1 MPNVVLCD
9 RVLLHCNM
17 TGPQGH
23 VPRSVGEVND
33 MTEPSQVRVSIN
45 PQHSVRRQ
53 TMSWRGI
60 TAEIVQFLGSEPLEY
75 EYRAPF
81 PLFIACQRGFRTDGE
96 TRIDGLRPSNLHDFS
111 RKMLFVPAHHSFKGR
126 FVPRVQLRTAYFYI
140 DPSRLTV
147 DPELE
152 FAALEF
158 SPRLFFDDQVLRGTA
173 EKLVALIEN
182 PGGASRLY
190 AEALSAVLAV
200 ELVRLERGGPAAP
213 LTARG
218 GLATWQERA
227 ACDYIE
233 THLTEDIA
241 LAELAGVAKL
251 SPAHFCRAFKRSF
264 GVPPHRYQLQRRI
277 ERAKSLLADENR
289 SVLEVA
295 LACGFNFPS
304 NFSQIFRKGTGITPR
319 AFRRALQ

>member
-1 MPNVVLCD
+1 MTTMAALLGGVPLMLGTGTGAEIRQPLGYTIVGGLMLSQMLTLYTTPVVYLYLDRLGRSDRPSARRQAGARASARRRGLSHPDCAPRDNTTVILDAKCCYAAFSGGFPDQCLMLCD

-33 MTEPSQVRVSIN
+33 MTEPSQVRISIN
-45 PQHSVRRQ
+45 PQDSVRRQ

-60 TAEIVQFLGSEPLEY
+60 TAEIVQFLEASRSNTSTARPFLFSSRASADFVPTARRVFMAASLEP
-75 EYRAPF
+75 
-81 PLFIACQRGFRTDGE
+81 D
-96 TRIDGLRPSNLHDFS
+96 DFS

-182 PGGASRLY
+182 QEAQAASM
-190 AEALSAVLAV
+190 
-200 ELVRLERGGPAAP
+200 
-213 LTARG
+213 
-218 GLATWQERA
+218 
-227 ACDYIE
+227 
-233 THLTEDIA
+233 
-241 LAELAGVAKL
+241 
-251 SPAHFCRAFKRSF
+251 
-264 GVPPHRYQLQRRI
+264 
-277 ERAKSLLADENR
+277 
-289 SVLEVA
+289 
-295 LACGFNFPS
+295 
-304 NFSQIFRKGTGITPR
+304 PR
-319 AFRRALQ
+319 P